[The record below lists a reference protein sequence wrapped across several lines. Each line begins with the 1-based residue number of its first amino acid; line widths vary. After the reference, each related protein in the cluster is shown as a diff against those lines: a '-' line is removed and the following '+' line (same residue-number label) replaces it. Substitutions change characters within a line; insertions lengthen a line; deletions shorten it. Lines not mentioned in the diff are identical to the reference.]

1 MWCSKFSVGSS
12 TITLIVELTTKWII
26 CTYVDS
32 AVVVKY
38 DRRLANSAYTCVYL
52 SIATWLLLVN

>member
-1 MWCSKFSVGSS
+1 MWCNKFSMGSS

-26 CTYVDS
+26 HIFVDC

-38 DRRLANSAYTCVYL
+38 DRRLANSAYTYVY
-52 SIATWLLLVN
+52 A